1 MRNFAVIILLIAS
14 SFSAYAQKPKN
25 VKKPVVAAYTKPVK
39 TSETPVSEADE
50 FAKAV
55 AVENALE
62 RIKALQK
69 FIAKFPQSPEKTKAQ
84 ELVVTARAAIG
95 DEKLRL
101 SETEGGIEL
110 FRLAVKDSP
119 QPVSDKFF
127 SEILLQF
134 PTNLFWRGQQTA
146 ALEIARMIEAKAEG
160 NAKQTLAMATFYLG
174 IENAAEAER
183 LAKKVIALDTFLPAA
198 YQTLGLAY
206 RVNFQLEESA
216 NAYAK
221 ALEFDAES
229 ISAKR
234 SLAEMK
240 RAVGKA
246 DESAALYREILAK
259 DETDASAQTGLTL
272 ALFDGGKRAEA
283 EAEMAKS
290 LAANPNNLPLLVGAA
305 YWYAANNDGAKAIE
319 LAGKAVEVEPR
330 YTWAH
335 IALARG
341 FMRQNRPLEAER
353 TLLAA
358 RQYGNFPTLD
368 YELAAAR
375 LAAGF
380 YREAAEALKQNFV
393 VKGETIETRLGGR
406 LVKESKNFI
415 ELLELERRASI
426 FQPQSADNSES
437 AEKLKSLL
445 DFSQKLEAAA
455 ADEIEIGRAAEEFA
469 KGDDKMKPHRQLY
482 AANRLLQSN
491 KSLPKA
497 FELAQ
502 SAVGKT
508 DAALDMPNA
517 SAAVLADELYESRTL
532 AATKNQFL
540 LVPEVPRQTLSAV
553 LRGRIE
559 EISGWTL
566 YHQNKPAEAV
576 VHLKRAVS
584 VLPEKSAWWNSSMWR
599 LGAALQADGK
609 DKEAL
614 DAYIKSLPKDSYD
627 GAKYSIVE
635 TLYQKINGSVEGLQD
650 TINAQSKPAK
660 IVERQG
666 KSAESSAQN
675 TESVNPKTEV
685 SAVAPI
691 ESIPPTGIN
700 QTQRKIRFPK
710 EVPVQSE
717 TAKVEKKEAET
728 PKIELEKLESVKV
741 EAKKSSEEVAATL
754 ISASEEAKPTSTVE
768 VPTEKVKTTANPEPE
783 KPIVAE
789 EKSVNSEK
797 AVAVEEKPIES
808 EKPAIVEEKPVIV
821 EENPIPIAP
830 SPVVTETRPTIE
842 NPTETENK
850 QPIENPVKVEDKM
863 TAESS
868 VKTEKIADVKTETVA
883 EPQVEPVSEKIAVTV
898 NQFPRSPKT
907 TAKPK
912 VLTEQAENKKTADAQ
927 TDSQKPLFE
936 PVVINIPKAEP
947 EKTPVSEK
955 TADKEPV
962 SQKSDSQNENTEP
975 PLTEK
980 PKTDEVAAE
989 ETTLV
994 KKPVEENTVAANSRL
1009 RVYVTENIPSATEI
1023 SRAEVPAQ
1031 CTIVVGQEN
1040 ISLLGG
1046 GGSLGILVGFKE
1058 KGDLK
1063 QLKAVSA
1070 SPDDIEIIF
1079 DSEIGEISGRSFFVV
1094 KSINTVKGSYKV
1106 TFEAPCGKK
1115 EIMVKIR

>member
-1 MRNFAVIILLIAS
+1 MRNFAVIILLILF
-14 SFSAYAQKPKN
+14 SFPAFAQKPKN
-25 VKKPVVAAYTKPVK
+25 GKKPVVAAYTKPVK

-50 FAKAV
+50 FVKAV

-62 RIKALQK
+62 RITALQK
-69 FIAKFPQSPEKTKAQ
+69 FIANFPQSTEKIKAQ
-84 ELVVTARAAIG
+84 ELIVTARAAVG

-110 FRLAVKDSP
+110 FKLAVKDAP
-119 QPVSDKFF
+119 QTVSDKFF
-127 SEILLQF
+127 NEILLQF
-134 PTNLFWRGQQTA
+134 PTNLFWRGQQAA

-160 NAKQTLAMATFYLG
+160 NAKQTLALATFYLG
-174 IENAAEAER
+174 VENAAEAER
-183 LAKKVIALDTFLPAA
+183 LANKVIALDTFLPAA

-229 ISAKR
+229 IAAKR

-240 RAVGKA
+240 RAVGKP

-259 DETDASAQTGLTL
+259 EETDVSAQTGLAL

-283 EAEMAKS
+283 EAEMSKS
-290 LAANPNNLPLLVGAA
+290 LTANPNNLPLLVGAG
-305 YWYAANNDGAKAIE
+305 YWYAANNDGGKAVE

-380 YREAAEALKQNFV
+380 YREAAEALKRNFV

-406 LVKESKNFI
+406 LVKESKTFI

-426 FQPQSADNSES
+426 FQPQTADNSES
-437 AEKLKSLL
+437 AEKLKTLL

-455 ADEIEIGRAAEEFA
+455 DETKIGRAAEEFA
-469 KGDDKMKPHRQLY
+469 KGDDKMKLHRQLY
-482 AANRLLQSN
+482 AANRLLQNN

-497 FELAQ
+497 LELAQ

-532 AATKNQFL
+532 AATRNQFL

-614 DAYIKSLPKDSYD
+614 DAYIKSLPKDAYD
-627 GAKYSIVE
+627 AGKYSIVE
-635 TLYQKINGSVEGLQD
+635 ALYQKINGSIEGLQD
-650 TINAQSKPAK
+650 AINAQTKSAK

-675 TESVNPKTEV
+675 TESVNPRTEIQ
-685 SAVAPI
+685 AAAPA
-691 ESIPPTGIN
+691 ENIPTAGIN
-700 QTQRKIRFPK
+700 QPQPKVRFPK
-710 EVPVQSE
+710 EVPVQIETVKVKPKETETVKTESE
-717 TAKVEKKEAET
+717 KVEPIKIEAE
-728 PKIELEKLESVKV
+728 
-741 EAKKSSEEVAATL
+741 KSSEQVAATVTP
-754 ISASEEAKPTSTVE
+754 ANEEAKPVSTVE
-768 VPTEKVKTTANPEPE
+768 VPAEEVKTTPNPEPE
-783 KPIVAE
+783 KPIVVKE
-789 EKSVNSEK
+789 ESVNSEK
-797 AVAVEEKPIES
+797 TVAVEEKPIDL

-830 SPVVTETRPTIE
+830 NPVVTENKPTTE
-842 NPTETENK
+842 NPAETENK
-850 QPIENPVKVEDKM
+850 QSIENPVNPEDK
-863 TAESS
+863 TTTESS
-868 VKTEKIADVKTETVA
+868 VQPKTVADVKTETIA
-883 EPQVEPVSEKIAVTV
+883 EPQVEPVSEKIADLKT
-898 NQFPRSPKT
+898 QFPRSPKT
-907 TAKPK
+907 TGKSK
-912 VLTEQAENKKTADAQ
+912 VLTKQPENAKTADAQ
-927 TDSQKPLFE
+927 TDSPKPLFE

-947 EKTPVSEK
+947 EKTSASEK
-955 TADKEPV
+955 TADKEPIIP
-962 SQKSDSQNENTEP
+962 KSDSQNENPEP
-975 PLTEK
+975 PLTEN
-980 PKTDEVAAE
+980 PKTDEVPAE
-989 ETTLV
+989 ETTPV
-994 KKPVEENTVAANSRL
+994 KKPVEENNVLENTRL
-1009 RVYVTENIPSATEI
+1009 RVFVTENIPVTTKI
-1023 SRAEVPAQ
+1023 SRAEIPAQ

-1058 KGDLK
+1058 KIDLK
-1063 QLKAVSA
+1063 QLKAVSQ
-1070 SPDDIEIIF
+1070 SPDDIEIVF

-1115 EIMVKIR
+1115 EIMVKVR